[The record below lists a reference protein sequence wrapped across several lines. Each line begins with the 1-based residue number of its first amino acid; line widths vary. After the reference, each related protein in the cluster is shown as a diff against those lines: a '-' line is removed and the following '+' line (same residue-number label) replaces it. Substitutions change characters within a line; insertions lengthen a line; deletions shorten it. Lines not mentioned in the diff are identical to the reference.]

1 MDNSQLG
8 VLLQPTAVQCGG
20 MGSHL
25 SGAGR
30 LACLQA
36 QCLQL
41 KHLADA
47 VQAAKQ
53 AGVASIAVPPPLS
66 ARGTFPDAD
75 YAFDG
80 FGPGGGITWRR
91 VDALLTKQSA

>member
-1 MDNSQLG
+1 
-8 VLLQPTAVQCGG
+8 
-20 MGSHL
+20 MGFHL
-25 SGAGR
+25 SAAGSE
-30 LACLQA
+30 ACLQA
-36 QCLQL
+36 KCFQL
-41 KHLADA
+41 KHPLDT

-91 VDALLTKQSA
+91 VDALLTKQSE